1 MDSYRLRERHLRRD
15 LVSGV
20 GAALLSSVFLGWA
33 PILGKLAYG
42 AGMSAFTV
50 VAVRTLLAAAL
61 LWSFYLVFWR
71 RYILVT
77 RRELAGCVAVGL
89 VNGIGSLFYYTA
101 LSRID
106 ASLVSLIN
114 TSYPLWVVVFLAASG
129 QPLSRFTA
137 LSLCLAGLGVAFLTQ
152 ARGATPDALGI
163 MLTLASAAIYGWHLV
178 LGQWVVADSAPQSVA
193 LYVLTTMAL
202 VVGGARLAQYTPLEG
217 ITMTGWSAVVGLG
230 GVTALSRLFMFVG
243 LGRLGGIQTALLG
256 LSELFVTL
264 LVAFLLLGER
274 LTAWQWL
281 GGGLLITAGLL
292 VRRDSRADLTSEE
305 WMAALE
311 EEAEKARRA
320 LALGQDAILP
330 YFRQAVV
337 VSLSN
342 HQDAALRRAQDA
354 AQEGRNG

>member
-1 MDSYRLRERHLRRD
+1 VGSYRLRIGQRD

-20 GAALLSSVFLGWA
+20 GAALLASVFLGWA

-42 AGMSAFTV
+42 VGMSAFTV

-61 LWSFYLVFWR
+61 LWSFYLTFWR

-152 ARGATPDALGI
+152 AREATPDALGI
-163 MLTLASAAIYGWHLV
+163 MLTLVSAATYGWHLV
-178 LGQWVVADSAPQSVA
+178 LGQWVVADTAPRSAA
-193 LYVLTTMAL
+193 LYVLTTMAI
-202 VVGGARLAQYTPLEG
+202 VVVGARLAQSAPLEP
-217 ITMTGWSAVVGLG
+217 ITMAGWSAVVGLG

-311 EEAEKARRA
+311 EEADKARRA
-320 LALGQDAILP
+320 LALRRCSGQALGQDAILP
-330 YFRQAVV
+330 YW
-337 VSLSN
+337 
-342 HQDAALRRAQDA
+342 
-354 AQEGRNG
+354 